1 MKKVIY
7 LLLIIILFYI
17 ELCCSHCLYENQHS
31 NHKVLKI
38 DDEES
43 LKKENIT
50 IENSN
55 KEFDE
60 NIQKLTNLKNSIE
73 HEMSEIDKAYE
84 KVDKEAT
91 KSFEIKRDK
100 LKKEEEDLKEKLKTE
115 VTKIKE
121 QLEVNLSEVNNLI
134 KTNEKLV
141 KGIKSFEKE
150 EKILIKTL
158 SYVSKIN
165 KNQKQMKKLFHQL
178 MKNLKI
184 SFIEDE
190 STIKY
195 EDYYFN
201 GIPIPKDIEFQEIGA
216 KSFKILWNIDETN
229 INILNI
235 DKKEIKY
242 KIEMK
247 KENSNEDFNQIY
259 EGNENNYVV
268 NNKLEKNTNYE
279 IKLCSVY
286 KGINSHWTEIHKIKT
301 KDFDIDSNILSEQ
314 EKGNE
319 YLQKLYEWTGYK
331 KMELLYRGTRD
342 GDGSNI
348 FHDKCNNQGP
358 TIFLCKNE
366 KGNIFGGYSSI
377 SWTSDG
383 NYHSSYNNFLCTLTN
398 IHGTAPTKFPI
409 TQNYEYAIYDYSSYG
424 PTFGGNHDIKINN
437 NYLNNNSSYCNL
449 GYSYTDSLGHGNS
462 IFSGDVNSKNFKL
475 KEMEVFKLL
484 N

>member
-1 MKKVIY
+1 
-7 LLLIIILFYI
+7 
-17 ELCCSHCLYENQHS
+17 
-31 NHKVLKI
+31 
-38 DDEES
+38 
-43 LKKENIT
+43 
-50 IENSN
+50 
-55 KEFDE
+55 
-60 NIQKLTNLKNSIE
+60 
-73 HEMSEIDKAYE
+73 
-84 KVDKEAT
+84 
-91 KSFEIKRDK
+91 
-100 LKKEEEDLKEKLKTE
+100 
-115 VTKIKE
+115 
-121 QLEVNLSEVNNLI
+121 
-134 KTNEKLV
+134 
-141 KGIKSFEKE
+141 
-150 EKILIKTL
+150 
-158 SYVSKIN
+158 
-165 KNQKQMKKLFHQL
+165 
-178 MKNLKI
+178 
-184 SFIEDE
+184 
-190 STIKY
+190 
-195 EDYYFN
+195 
-201 GIPIPKDIEFQEIGA
+201 
-216 KSFKILWNIDETN
+216 
-229 INILNI
+229 
-235 DKKEIKY
+235 
-242 KIEMK
+242 MK

-268 NNKLEKNTNYE
+268 NDKLEKNTNYE

-383 NYHSSYNNFLCTLTN
+383 GWHLSYDNFLCTLTN

-409 TQNYEYAIYDYSSYG
+409 TRNYGYAIYDYSSYG
-424 PTFGGNHDIKINN
+424 PTFGGNHDIKIDN
-437 NYLNNNSSYCNL
+437 NYLNNNGSYCNL

-462 IFSGDVNSKNFKL
+462 IFSGDVNSNNFKL

>member
-1 MKKVIY
+1 
-7 LLLIIILFYI
+7 
-17 ELCCSHCLYENQHS
+17 
-31 NHKVLKI
+31 
-38 DDEES
+38 
-43 LKKENIT
+43 
-50 IENSN
+50 
-55 KEFDE
+55 
-60 NIQKLTNLKNSIE
+60 
-73 HEMSEIDKAYE
+73 
-84 KVDKEAT
+84 
-91 KSFEIKRDK
+91 
-100 LKKEEEDLKEKLKTE
+100 
-115 VTKIKE
+115 
-121 QLEVNLSEVNNLI
+121 
-134 KTNEKLV
+134 
-141 KGIKSFEKE
+141 
-150 EKILIKTL
+150 
-158 SYVSKIN
+158 
-165 KNQKQMKKLFHQL
+165 

-190 STIKY
+190 SIIKY

-201 GIPIPKDIEFQEIGA
+201 GIPIPKDIEFQEVGA
-216 KSFKILWNIDETN
+216 KSFKVLWNIDETN

-268 NNKLEKNTNYE
+268 NDKLEKNTNYE

-342 GDGSNI
+342 GDGSKT

-358 TIFLCKNE
+358 TICLCKNE

-383 NYHSSYNNFLCTLTN
+383 NWHSSYDNFLCTLTN
-398 IHGTAPTKFPI
+398 IHGTAPAKFPI
-409 TQNYEYAIYDYSSYG
+409 TQNYENAIYDYSSYG
-424 PTFGGNHDIKINN
+424 PTFGGNHDININN

-462 IFSGDVNSKNFKL
+462 IFSGDVNSNNFKL